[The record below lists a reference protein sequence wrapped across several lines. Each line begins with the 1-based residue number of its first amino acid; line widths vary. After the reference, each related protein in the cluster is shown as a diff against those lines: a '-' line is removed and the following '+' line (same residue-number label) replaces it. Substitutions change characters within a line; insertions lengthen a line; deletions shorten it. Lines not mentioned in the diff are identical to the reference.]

1 MTTEN
6 KFPRTTLSERIKDKK
21 NDGLIIE
28 LGQEVILKEIPAQ
41 QIKATSIQITSMVDN
56 PAEKTITI
64 KTNSILGTVVLWEG
78 EAYDAIGQWTD
89 ENVKTRLIE
98 IINNKK

>member
-56 PAEKTITI
+56 PTEKTITI
-64 KTNSILGTVVLWEG
+64 KTNSILGSVVLWEG